1 VNKKEGKGML
11 QIQWFEPL
19 QVYLTQIWQ
28 AVVVHLPSIIGATV
42 LLLTGWLMAT
52 LLRAGCRRLMPRLY
66 GLIPSSSFQRT
77 LKNSGVDRLASESA
91 AGIVYF
97 VVWLLFLA
105 AATETLGL
113 PVISTLVS
121 GLAQYL
127 PSVLAA
133 VLIVLAGIVL
143 GNIVRGTIVTTIA
156 STGAGNGVLLGSLS
170 RMSILLITAVVAIDQ
185 IGIDSTFLMISI
197 AIMMS
202 ATAGGLALGF
212 GLGSRVTVGNLM
224 AMHYITQTYRI
235 GQRIRIGAVDGRIVQ
250 INSNAVVLD
259 TQQGRAFIPAGQF
272 SEATSVLLPD

>member
-1 VNKKEGKGML
+1 ML

-19 QVYLTQIWQ
+19 QVYLTQIRQ
-28 AVVVHLPSIIGATV
+28 AVAEHLPSIIGATV

-52 LLRAGCRRLMPRLY
+52 LLRAGCRRLMPRVY
-66 GLIPSSSFQRT
+66 GLVPSSSFQRT
-77 LKNSGVDRLASESA
+77 LKNSGVDRLASESV

-113 PVISTLVS
+113 PVVSTLVS
-121 GLAQYL
+121 GLAEYL

-143 GNIVRGTIVTTIA
+143 GNIARATIVTTIA
-156 STGAGNGVLLGSLS
+156 SAGAGNGALLGSLARIS
-170 RMSILLITAVVAIDQ
+170 VLLITAVVAIDQ

-197 AIMMS
+197 AIVMA

-224 AMHYITQTYRI
+224 AMRFITQTYRI
-235 GQRIRIGAVDGRIVQ
+235 GQRIRIGSVDGRIVQ
-250 INSNAVVLD
+250 INSDAVVLD
-259 TQQGRAFIPAGQF
+259 TPQGRAFIPASQF
-272 SEATSVLLPD
+272 SEAMSVLLPD